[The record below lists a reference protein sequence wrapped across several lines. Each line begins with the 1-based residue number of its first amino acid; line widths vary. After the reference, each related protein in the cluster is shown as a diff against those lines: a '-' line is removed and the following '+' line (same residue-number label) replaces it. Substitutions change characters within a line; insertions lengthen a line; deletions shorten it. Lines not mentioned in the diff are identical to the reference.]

1 MLYIFPC
8 IVALDMWS
16 IVVSREGLIMPS
28 TNKRIPSR
36 EAIERRAYEIYIER
50 GSIEGHDVEDWL
62 AAEEEL
68 MSRAEEVEAVRE
80 RVSDLRPAPLQK
92 SVTAS

>member
-1 MLYIFPC
+1 
-8 IVALDMWS
+8 
-16 IVVSREGLIMPS
+16 MPS

-50 GSIEGHDVEDWL
+50 GSMEGHDVEDWL

-80 RVSDLRPAPLQK
+80 PASDLRPAPLRK

>member
-1 MLYIFPC
+1 
-8 IVALDMWS
+8 
-16 IVVSREGLIMPS
+16 MPS

-36 EAIERRAYEIYIER
+36 EAIERRAFEIYIER
-50 GSIEGHDVEDWL
+50 GCVEGNDVADWL

-68 MSRAEEVEAVRE
+68 MARAEEVEAARE
-80 RVSDLRPAPLQK
+80 PASDLRPAPLRK